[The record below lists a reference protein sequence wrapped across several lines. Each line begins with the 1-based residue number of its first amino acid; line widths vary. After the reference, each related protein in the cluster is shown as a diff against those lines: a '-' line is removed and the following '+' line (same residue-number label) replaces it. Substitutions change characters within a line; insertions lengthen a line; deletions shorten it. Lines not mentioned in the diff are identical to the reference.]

1 MNDYLKIW
9 NETMLLLK
17 EEIDEKAYN
26 DLFANTKEIAKVN
39 DNIVYMIVQNN
50 WLKTRIETNYLNYIN
65 TLVKHVTDQPVK
77 FKMISSDDV
86 KNDKIEDTFK
96 SRRNITRVLSPLY
109 TFETFQVGESNRFA
123 LLAAMKVAQN
133 TEKVYNPL
141 YIFGDVGV
149 GKTHLM
155 SAIGN
160 YIQDHDLNANV
171 VYISSQKFVEDY
183 FLATRSKTIN
193 IEDFYEKYNN
203 ADLLLVDDIQFL
215 EGAQKS
221 QEEFF
226 KIFDTLVNNNK
237 QIVITSDKPA
247 NELKNVM
254 ARLKARFNWGLTVNI
269 SKPDEKL
276 CISVLKNK
284 LVGMMEDPSQVPEEV
299 LTLLAS
305 YFKDN
310 IRDLEG
316 ALRTFITYCSLM
328 SLPFNENSFNM
339 AFEKVLPKEAIAEKE
354 STTNISQVKECV
366 CRYFN
371 ILEEDIDGS
380 SRKAQIVY
388 ARHIIMY
395 ILKNNYDLSLKSIG
409 AGLGNRDH
417 TTVLHGIDKI
427 TDALSNDQMTK
438 NDVDI
443 ISKKCYN
450 FYIINFGGF
459 IHGKERTGHFGT
471 YKRKRH

>member
-1 MNDYLKIW
+1 MEEYLQIW
-9 NETMLLLK
+9 NDTMQLLK
-17 EEIDEKAYN
+17 EEINEKTFN
-26 DLFANTKEIAKVN
+26 DLFSKTTEIAKVQ

-50 WLKTRIETNYLNYIN
+50 WIKTRIETNFLNYIN
-65 TLVKHVTDQPVK
+65 NIVKELTEQPIK
-77 FKMISSDDV
+77 FRMITSEDA
-86 KNDKIEDTFK
+86 KNEGNIEANN
-96 SRRNITRVLSPLY
+96 SNRRNIARVLSPLY

-133 TEKVYNPL
+133 SEKMYNPL

-193 IEDFYEKYNN
+193 IEDFYEKYNS

-226 KIFDTLVNNNK
+226 KIFETLVSNNK
-237 QIVITSDKPA
+237 QIVVTSDKPA

-254 ARLKARFNWGLTVNI
+254 TRLITRFNWGLTVNI

-284 LVGMMEDPSQVPEEV
+284 LAGMMEDPSLVPEEV
-299 LTLLAS
+299 LNLLAS

-339 AFEKVLPKEAIAEKE
+339 AFEKVLPKEVIADKK
-354 STTNISQVKECV
+354 STTNISHVKECV

-371 ILEEDIDGS
+371 INEDDIDAPT
-380 SRKAQIVY
+380 RKAQIVY
-388 ARHIIMY
+388 ARQIIMY
-395 ILKNNYDLSLKSIG
+395 ILRNHFDLSLKSIG
-409 AGLGNRDH
+409 AGMGNRDH
-417 TTVLHGIDKI
+417 ATVLHGIDKI
-427 TDALSNDQMTK
+427 TDALSNDPMTK
-438 NDVDI
+438 NDVEI
-443 ISKKCYN
+443 LLKKL
-450 FYIINFGGF
+450 GV
-459 IHGKERTGHFGT
+459 K
-471 YKRKRH
+471 

>member
-1 MNDYLKIW
+1 MNEYLKIW
-9 NETMLLLK
+9 QDTMALLK
-17 EEIDEKAYN
+17 EEGISEKAFEE
-26 DLFANTKEIAKVN
+26 LFAHTNEIAKVQ
-39 DNIVYMIVQNN
+39 DNIVYMIVQGP
-50 WLKTRIETNYLNYIN
+50 WQKTRIETNYLNYIN
-65 TLVKHVTDQPVK
+65 SIVKQVTNKPVK
-77 FKMISSDDV
+77 FKVISA
-86 KNDKIEDTFK
+86 EDAKKEK
-96 SRRNITRVLSPLY
+96 SENITIPRRNVTRVLSPLY

-171 VYISSQKFVEDY
+171 VYISSQKFIEDY

-193 IEDFYEKYNN
+193 MEEFYDKYNS
-203 ADLLLVDDIQFL
+203 ADLLLVDDIQFM

-237 QIVITSDKPA
+237 QIIITSDRPA

-254 ARLKARFNWGLTVNI
+254 DRLKARFNWGLTVNI

-284 LVGMMEDPSQVPEEV
+284 LIGMMENPSQVPEEV
-299 LTLLAS
+299 LNLLAS

-316 ALRTFITYCSLM
+316 ALRTFITFCSLM
-328 SLPFNENSFNM
+328 NLPYNEESFNM
-339 AFEKVLPKEAIAEKE
+339 AFEKVLPKETMAEKK
-354 STTNISQVKECV
+354 SITNISQVKECV

-371 ILEEDIDGS
+371 ISEDDIDSS

-388 ARHIIMY
+388 ARHVIMY
-395 ILKNNYDLSLKSIG
+395 ILRNHYDLSLKSIG
-409 AGLGNRDH
+409 SGMGNRDH

-427 TDALSNDQMTK
+427 TDAVASDQMTK
-438 NDVDI
+438 NDIELI
-443 ISKKCYN
+443 IKKL
-450 FYIINFGGF
+450 GL
-459 IHGKERTGHFGT
+459 K
-471 YKRKRH
+471 

>member
-1 MNDYLKIW
+1 MTEYLKIW
-9 NETMLLLK
+9 NDTMQLLK
-17 EEIDEKAYN
+17 EEIDEKAFN
-26 DLFANTKEIAKVN
+26 DLFANTNQIAQVQ
-39 DNIVYMIVQNN
+39 DNIVYMIVDNN
-50 WLKTRIETNYLNYIN
+50 WFKKRIETNFLNYIN
-65 TLVKHVTDQPVK
+65 DLVKHVTDKPVK
-77 FKMISSDDV
+77 FKVIAAEDV
-86 KNDKIEDTFK
+86 KDNNISDIKLKT
-96 SRRNITRVLSPLY
+96 RNVTRVLSPLY

-123 LLAAMKVAQN
+123 LLAAMKVAEN
-133 TEKVYNPL
+133 AEKVYNPL

-160 YIQDHDLNANV
+160 FIQDHDLNANV

-183 FLATRSKTIN
+183 FLATHSKTIN
-193 IEDFYEKYNN
+193 MEDFYDKYNS

-276 CISVLKNK
+276 CINVLKNK
-284 LVGMMEDPSQVPEEV
+284 LSGMMENPSQVPEEV
-299 LTLLAS
+299 LVLLAS

-316 ALRTFITYCSLM
+316 ALRTFVTFCSLM
-328 SLPFNENSFNM
+328 NLPYNEESFNK
-339 AFEKVLPKEAIAEKE
+339 AFETVLPKEVIAEKK
-354 STTNISQVKECV
+354 STTNISEVKSCV

-371 ILEEDIDGS
+371 ITEDDIDGS

-395 ILKNNYDLSLKSIG
+395 ILKNNFDLSLKSIG
-409 AGLGNRDH
+409 SGLGNRDH
-417 TTVLHGIDKI
+417 STVLHGIDKI
-427 TDALSNDQMTK
+427 TDALSNDALTRNDIEMITK
-438 NDVDI
+438 
-443 ISKKCYN
+443 KLGAK
-450 FYIINFGGF
+450 
-459 IHGKERTGHFGT
+459 
-471 YKRKRH
+471 

>member
-1 MNDYLKIW
+1 MSDYLKIW
-9 NETMLLLK
+9 NDTMLLLK
-17 EEIDEKAYN
+17 EEIDEKAFN
-26 DLFANTKEIAKVN
+26 DLFANTNEIAKIQ
-39 DNIVYMIVQNN
+39 DNIVFMIVQNN
-50 WLKTRIETNYLNYIN
+50 WLKTRIETNYLNFIN
-65 TLVKHVTDQPVK
+65 SLVKHVTEKPVK
-77 FKMISSDDV
+77 FKIISAEEAKRD
-86 KNDKIEDTFK
+86 KNEEIIIP
-96 SRRNITRVLSPLY
+96 RRSVTRVLSPLY

-133 TEKVYNPL
+133 SEKVYNPL

-171 VYISSQKFVEDY
+171 VYISSQKFIEDY

-193 IEDFYEKYNN
+193 MEDFYDKYNS
-203 ADLLLVDDIQFL
+203 ADLLLVDDIQFM

-237 QIVITSDKPA
+237 QIVITSDRPA

-254 ARLKARFNWGLTVNI
+254 DRLKARFNWGLTVNI

-284 LVGMMEDPSQVPEEV
+284 LIGMMENPSQVPEEV
-299 LTLLAS
+299 LNLLAS

-316 ALRTFITYCSLM
+316 ALRTFITFCSLM
-328 SLPFNENSFNM
+328 NLPYNEESFNM
-339 AFEKVLPKEAIAEKE
+339 AFEKVLPKEAIAEKK
-354 STTNISQVKECV
+354 SITNISQVKECV
-366 CRYFN
+366 CKYFN
-371 ILEEDIDGS
+371 ISEEDVDS
-380 SRKAQIVY
+380 PSRKAQIVY

-395 ILKNNYDLSLKSIG
+395 ILKNHYDLSLKSIG
-409 AGLGNRDH
+409 SGIGNRDH

-427 TDALSNDQMTK
+427 TDALAADPMTK
-438 NDVDI
+438 SDIDVI
-443 ISKKCYN
+443 IKKL
-450 FYIINFGGF
+450 GL
-459 IHGKERTGHFGT
+459 K
-471 YKRKRH
+471 